1 MLVLVSVLVLKDWE
15 TKVEYSLRSEQI
27 SLKCRPEL
35 SKQQLLSRSFT
46 ESFFKTFP
54 VEAERRQIL
63 TAKHREEYYSF
74 SMEP

>member
-1 MLVLVSVLVLKDWE
+1 MMKRMVLVPVPVLVLVLVLEDWE
-15 TKVEYSLRSEQI
+15 TKVEYSLRFEQI

-54 VEAERRQIL
+54 DMRN
-63 TAKHREEYYSF
+63 KF
-74 SMEP
+74 N